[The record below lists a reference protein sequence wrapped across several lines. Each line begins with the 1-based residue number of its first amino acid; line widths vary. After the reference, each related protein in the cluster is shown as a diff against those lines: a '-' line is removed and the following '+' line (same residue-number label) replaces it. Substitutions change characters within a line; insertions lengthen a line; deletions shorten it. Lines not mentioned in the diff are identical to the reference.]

1 MHHAAPDHPSDHER
15 HRSSSS
21 RREAI
26 RLIAT
31 GVGVAAVGLGGVP
44 SLAQET
50 PAADPKGPAALPISL
65 AQWSLHRAIFAG
77 ELKPLDFPKV
87 TREVYG
93 LGGCEFVNAFYR
105 DAIDDDATFAELR
118 RRAEGSG
125 VRNLLIMI
133 DGEGDLG
140 DPDPAKRRDAVAR
153 HLRWATRCKE
163 IGGSMIRVNAGS
175 KGTREEQAVLV
186 AEGLSQLAAQCEPL
200 GLSVIVENHGG
211 FSSDGEWLAGVMRK
225 VNRPN
230 CGTLPDF
237 GNFRINSDLVYDRYD
252 GVRLLMPFAKA
263 VSAKS
268 YDFDG
273 QGDET
278 TIDYAR
284 MLRIIREAGYRGWIG
299 IEYEGNRL
307 SEKDGILAT
316 RRLLERLGCV
326 AAAPVPV

>member
-1 MHHAAPDHPSDHER
+1 MHHAAPDHPSDHDH

-50 PAADPKGPAALPISL
+50 PAADPKDPAALPISL

-77 ELKPLDFPKV
+77 ELKPLDFPTV

-105 DAIDDDATFAELR
+105 DALDDDATFAELR

-186 AEGLSQLAAQCEPL
+186 AEGLSQLAAPSTSGRSASRE
-200 GLSVIVENHGG
+200 
-211 FSSDGEWLAGVMRK
+211 SSPPTRCPRAARATTVR
-225 VNRPN
+225 RCSTPPRRARR
-230 CGTLPDF
+230 TAASF
-237 GNFRINSDLVYDRYD
+237 DRT
-252 GVRLLMPFAKA
+252 PAFP
-263 VSAKS
+263 S
-268 YDFDG
+268 
-273 QGDET
+273 
-278 TIDYAR
+278 
-284 MLRIIREAGYRGWIG
+284 
-299 IEYEGNRL
+299 
-307 SEKDGILAT
+307 
-316 RRLLERLGCV
+316 
-326 AAAPVPV
+326 